1 MEEQDAEQQIK
12 KLKEQGYK
20 SLEDKDRKERLLKA
34 LREYDNHI
42 MNPYG

>member
-1 MEEQDAEQQIK
+1 MNKEPDDIIK
-12 KLKEQGYK
+12 ELKEQGYK